1 LDVAHG
7 SNLLVIESRNME
19 GARKDQLIAD
29 LWQAHCRRRAPYLR
43 EIESLRERI
52 DAAFH

>member
-1 LDVAHG
+1 MDVAHG
-7 SNLLVIESRNME
+7 SNLLVIECRPMDD
-19 GARKDQLIAD
+19 ARKDQLIGD
-29 LWQAHCRRRAPYLR
+29 LWQTHCRRRAPYLR